1 MMVVMMAVVMTMMM
15 RWHISRPLLLQV
27 HGCWN
32 DQTISAA
39 DANAT
44 LHLQTVLL
52 PRRRLSAPTAAV
64 APIARRLKAENA
76 KVTQNTDKKRID
88 RLAARV
94 PLRDAKEAIRSPCA

>member
-1 MMVVMMAVVMTMMM
+1 MAIMVVVMMMAMMM
-15 RWHISRPLLLQV
+15 RRGISRSLLLQM
-27 HGCWN
+27 HRRGN
-32 DQTISAA
+32 DQTIATA

-52 PRRRLSAPTAAV
+52 PSRRISTPTAALP
-64 APIARRLKAENA
+64 PIACRLKAENA

-94 PLRDAKEAIRSPCA
+94 PLRNAKEAIRRPCA